1 MEFLSHM
8 GLALDEARKAA
19 ARGEVPVGAV
29 ILGPDGAVLARDGN
43 RVLELTDPSGHAEV
57 LVIRQ
62 ACKTLQNERLTG
74 CSMYVTLEP
83 CAMCAGLIAQARI
96 ARLYYGAF
104 DPKSGGV
111 MHGARVLS
119 QAQSHHRPEIY
130 DGICESEAAQLLRDF
145 FAQRRGH

>member
-1 MEFLSHM
+1 
-8 GLALDEARKAA
+8 
-19 ARGEVPVGAV
+19 
-29 ILGPDGAVLARDGN
+29 
-43 RVLELTDPSGHAEV
+43 LELTDPSGHAEV